1 MNPKNIKKNPWSYMN
16 SLKIIQTFS
25 PLSITFFL
33 SFLSIYNHPFP
44 FLPTLTLPPPFP
56 TQDSNLTVLKSR
68 NYARLQNVKK

>member
-33 SFLSIYNHPFP
+33 SSFFLSTIILFLSFLLSPYLPFP
-44 FLPTLTLPPPFP
+44 L
-56 TQDSNLTVLKSR
+56 R
-68 NYARLQNVKK
+68 IAI